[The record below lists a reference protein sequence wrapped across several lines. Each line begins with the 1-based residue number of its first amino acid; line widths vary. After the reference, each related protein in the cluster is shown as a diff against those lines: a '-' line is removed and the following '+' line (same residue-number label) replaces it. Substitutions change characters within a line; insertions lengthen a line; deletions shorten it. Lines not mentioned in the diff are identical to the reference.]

1 MKTTVDGK
9 NINVKNKNKEIFDKI
24 EEANYRR
31 IMGTTL
37 AQKEANKEEEEEA
50 SWGFITNSNRVAFL
64 GVIVL
69 VIVLAGLLNIKQEI
83 IPIRFIYYY
92 GFILFMIGILAAS
105 LLPLFIFFIYP
116 FCLIGL
122 GLMVATP
129 IAIVFQNPYMTDN
142 PKYIF
147 IYFAIMGIFLLVAF
161 VKTILYAVRNLLKPD
176 LRKVDG
182 FLIFYTIVIVLAQIL
197 PYIADR
203 LANMQ

>member
-1 MKTTVDGK
+1 MTVDGK
-9 NINVKNKNKEIFDKI
+9 NINVKNKSKEIYDKI

-50 SWGFITNSNRVAFL
+50 SWGFITNSNRVAFF
-64 GVIVL
+64 GVLVL
-69 VIVLAGLLNIKQEI
+69 VIVLAGLLNIKQEV

-92 GFILFMIGILAAS
+92 GFIIFMIGILAAS
-105 LLPLFIFFIYP
+105 LLPLFIFFVYP

-147 IYFAIMGIFLLVAF
+147 MYFAIMVIFLLVAF
-161 VKTILYAVRNLLKPD
+161 VKKILYAVRNLLKPD

-182 FLIFYTIVIVLAQIL
+182 FLIFYTIVIALSQIL

>member
-9 NINVKNKNKEIFDKI
+9 NINVKNKNKEIYDKI

-147 IYFAIMGIFLLVAF
+147 MYFAIMGIFLLVAF

-203 LANMQ
+203 LAKMQ